1 MFSFTIEFHRQVFR
15 FGQSSWCGGSHVIY
29 YNLVDTSVCISF
41 QCLIGAEMAGKGH
54 KFWVWGAALAYRENN
69 AHIKDGF
76 EI

>member
-1 MFSFTIEFHRQVFR
+1 
-15 FGQSSWCGGSHVIY
+15 VIY